1 MAPRPVGSDAL
12 GLSSVPGLA
21 VYCRCPLKK
30 QSEGRESFVSVQR
43 DKDQEIV
50 CKARERRTSAKGI
63 LEAGGALPI
72 LMPYEWE
79 PEIQLPD
86 AVANAGTEVP
96 IILSVIHLCD
106 PAEG

>member
-50 CKARERRTSAKGI
+50 CKARVRSRVYYLPCPLVNTTARSVVPVRREFWR
-63 LEAGGALPI
+63 LEALC
-72 LMPYEWE
+72 
-79 PEIQLPD
+79 
-86 AVANAGTEVP
+86 
-96 IILSVIHLCD
+96 LS
-106 PAEG
+106 